1 MIAISFMLK
10 EKREA
15 VYLSYFGS
23 FNIFLDILG
32 LISEMFLKWIKLR
45 TWFSSVTVTRLE
57 ESILE
62 SQDCIII

>member
-45 TWFSSVTVTRLE
+45 T
-57 ESILE
+57 
-62 SQDCIII
+62 